1 MKKILSILFV
11 IAFVLGLFF
20 LNACRDEASDL
31 KSSLDNAQRAIN
43 LGDYGRAQRIYYEL
57 KQKYPEEQK
66 IRLGLGYCYLKQN
79 HDEYAGGEF
88 SKVLALSQQTNGL
101 AWLGL
106 GTYYKRL
113 RKSEEARTC
122 YENAVFCMPDSKE
135 ALCDLGNLYFQ
146 SGNYEKAA
154 ENYVKAVKAG
164 DTRGE
169 LLAVIGSCYQRTKN
183 WREAVRYLEKASQE
197 LPKNKKLP
205 LQLAHIYRENF
216 DDPVKAADFFRKYA
230 ELDPQGARALYATFR
245 MPEKNVEEEPEK
257 KQEGAPAV
265 TIVDKPEDDP
275 KEQMTPQEKAKSE
288 ADTFEHDGR
297 LARLDGKFKEA
308 IKNYEKALKIDPS
321 RGYLYGEL
329 GDIYAGEFQDDELL
343 SALRNYKAY
352 ADWCRK
358 DSQAF
363 AAANQKVKDIQA
375 RYNQAETKLRQM
387 QEKEAEAKLQAQK
400 EEEERRKALDKD
412 VEAKMAKAKSYDQ
425 LIQEGTT
432 LIQRQNYT
440 EAREVFQKAL
450 AMNEDE
456 YRAYY
461 NLGLITFAQYK
472 AGGNSPEENKVKME
486 EAVQYFTTAIEKKK
500 NYASSYALR
509 GLTYDFLGQ
518 KDKAI
523 EDYTSY
529 LELTED
535 SDDSNFK
542 KHITARYEFLA
553 GAR

>member
-1 MKKILSILFV
+1 MKKFLSILF
-11 IAFVLGLFF
+11 IFAFALGLFL

-31 KSSLDNAQRAIN
+31 KSSLDSAQRAIN

-88 SKVLALSQQTNGL
+88 SKVLALSQQTNGW

-113 RKSEEARTC
+113 RKSEEARIC
-122 YENAVFCMPDSKE
+122 YENAVFCMPDSKQ

-146 SGNYEKAA
+146 AGNYEKAA

-183 WREAVRYLEKASQE
+183 WREAVRYLEKAYQE
-197 LPKNKKLP
+197 LPKNKNLP
-205 LQLAHIYRENF
+205 LQLANIYRENF

-230 ELDPQGARALYATFR
+230 ELDPQGARSLYTTFR
-245 MPEKNVEEEPEK
+245 IPEKNGEEEAK
-257 KQEGAPAV
+257 KEEGAPAV
-265 TIVDKPEDDP
+265 TIVDKPELDP
-275 KEQMTPQEKAKSE
+275 KEQMTPQEKAKAE
-288 ADTFEHDGR
+288 ADTYEHDGR
-297 LARLDGKFKEA
+297 LCRLEGKFKEA
-308 IKNYEKALKIDPS
+308 IKNYEKALKADPS

-329 GDIYAGEFQDDELL
+329 GDIYAGEFKDDELL

-363 AAANQKVKDIQA
+363 AAANQKVKDIQN

-400 EEEERRKALDKD
+400 EEEERKKALDKD
-412 VEAKMAKAKSYDQ
+412 VEVKMAKAKSYDQ
-425 LIQEGTT
+425 LIQEGSQ
-432 LIQRQNYT
+432 LIQKQDYAS
-440 EAREVFQKAL
+440 AREVFQKAL
-450 AMNEDE
+450 AMNEDDC
-456 YRAYY
+456 RAYY
-461 NLGLITFAQYK
+461 NLGLITFAQFK
-472 AGGNSPEENKVKME
+472 ASGKSAEENRGKLE
-486 EAVQYFTTAIEKKK
+486 EAVQYFTAAIEKKE
-500 NYASSYALR
+500 NYANGYALR

-518 KDKAI
+518 KDKAV

-529 LELTED
+529 LEQTED

-542 KHITARYEFLA
+542 KHITERYDFLT